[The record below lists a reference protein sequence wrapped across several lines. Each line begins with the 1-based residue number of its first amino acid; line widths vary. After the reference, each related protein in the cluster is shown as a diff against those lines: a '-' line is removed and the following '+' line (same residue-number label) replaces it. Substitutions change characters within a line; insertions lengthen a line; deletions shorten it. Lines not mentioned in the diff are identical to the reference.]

1 MTFEEV
7 KKKYPWITLSGYL
20 TALKISKK
28 FKVPVEEYIADEE
41 IEKTESEK
49 MQEEL
54 EPIPPAVKGQNGRKK
69 KKG

>member
-28 FKVPVEEYIADEE
+28 FKVPVEEYIANEE
-41 IEKTESEK
+41 IEKTTQK
-49 MQEEL
+49 D
-54 EPIPPAVKGQNGRKK
+54 
-69 KKG
+69 